1 MKTTKIFANGC
12 LSMFIGLLLAL
23 CATQAA
29 AVTYNAQS
37 TKYNAQTTMY
47 NAQQA
52 APYTVATAPT
62 SGFQS
67 TSPYP
72 AQWGQDDKLRMIN
85 ADGSVN
91 EAAYGIGMK
100 AMAGPRRDPAAP
112 NPDVDDENDEGN
124 VPLGD
129 ILWPLMLMAMMY
141 AAVRVLRRK
150 PEIR

>member
-23 CATQAA
+23 CATQVA

-37 TKYNAQTTMY
+37 TKYNTQSTMY

-52 APYTVATAPT
+52 APYSVATAPT

-67 TSPYP
+67 TSSYP

-112 NPDVDDENDEGN
+112 NPGVDDENDEGN

-129 ILWPLMLMAMMY
+129 AALPLLLLACAY
-141 AAVRVLRRK
+141 ALYKVRKRK
-150 PEIR
+150 EA